1 MKTAIAT
8 ILWGKLH
15 SIEDFETLLS
25 QVKKIGYDGIGLET
39 QDLPKELFK
48 DPSLIPPLLRKHG
61 LENLGSY
68 SGMLPAEIA
77 WAAKSDTPLLWV
89 VVRQPQDYGE
99 ALRSLKKFS
108 RLALKSSIVP
118 ALHNHLRTPF
128 ETEEE
133 VLKALEKI
141 EGLRLCFDTAHARAA
156 DIDSVN
162 FIKRHHEKISLVH
175 LKDLRAKVPKSR
187 VSFTKD
193 FVNVGSGIVD
203 FKEIMG
209 ALGEVGYGGT
219 LMLELDSAR
228 GKKPEEL
235 AREGYDRVMDL
246 IKVAS

>member
-1 MKTAIAT
+1 VKTAIAT

-15 SIEDFETLLS
+15 SIGEFETVLS

-39 QDLPKELFK
+39 QDLPKELSK
-48 DPSLIPPLLRKHG
+48 DPSLIPPLMRKHG

-68 SGMLPAEIA
+68 SGMLPAEVA
-77 WAAKSDTPLLWV
+77 WAAKCQTPLLWV
-89 VVRQPQDYGE
+89 VVRKPQDYGE
-99 ALRSLKKFS
+99 ALKSLKKFS
-108 RLALKSSIVP
+108 KLALKASIIP

-133 VLKALEKI
+133 VVKALEKV
-141 EGLRLCFDTAHARAA
+141 EGLKLCFDTAHARAV
-156 DIDSVN
+156 DIDSIN
-162 FIKRHHEKISLVH
+162 FIKKHHDKISLVH

-193 FVNVGSGIVD
+193 FVNVGTGIVD

-209 ALGEVGYGGT
+209 ALSEVGYNGT

-228 GKKPEEL
+228 GKKPEDL
-235 AREGYDRVMDL
+235 ARDGYDRIMDL
-246 IKVAS
+246 VSVKN